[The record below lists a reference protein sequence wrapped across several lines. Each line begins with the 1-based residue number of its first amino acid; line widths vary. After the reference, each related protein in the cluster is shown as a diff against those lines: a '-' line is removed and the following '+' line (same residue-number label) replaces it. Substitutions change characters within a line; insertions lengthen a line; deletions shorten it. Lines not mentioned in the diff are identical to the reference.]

1 MIIDLSKFIDEERIF
16 WAELDKMLEKI
27 SADPAYRMSLE
38 EMKRFYYLYQRTSAD
53 LAKIMTFSAEPEIHR
68 YLESLVGR
76 AYCEIHETR
85 SSSARLSP
93 LKWFTRTLPKT
104 FRNHFK
110 AFVLSVLITLGGMA
124 FGGGAVA
131 LDPDA
136 KEILMPFPNLQI
148 HPSERVA
155 EEERTS
161 GDHLEGVK
169 TTGAAAYM
177 THNTRVSLF
186 TISLGATWGVGT
198 VIMLFYNGVIL
209 GAVALDYVLAG
220 HSVFLLAWLSPH
232 GVIEIP
238 AILIAGQAGLI
249 LAGAFIGWGR
259 RSSLIMRLRE
269 ISGDLVT
276 LSVGVGL
283 MMVWAGFIEAF
294 ISQYH
299 EPMLPYS
306 VKIGF
311 ALVELTL
318 LILFLCLA
326 GADKTKH
333 KKVGEKMM
341 RGDVLE

>member
-1 MIIDLSKFIDEERIF
+1 MIIDLSKFIDEERVF
-16 WAELDKMLEKI
+16 WAELDKILEKI
-27 SADPAYRMSLE
+27 SGDPAYRMSLE

-53 LAKIMTFSAEPEIHR
+53 LAKIITFSAEPEIHR

-85 SSSARLSP
+85 SSRPVRSP
-93 LKWFTRTLPKT
+93 FKWFTRTLPRT
-104 FRNHFK
+104 FRKNIK
-110 AFVLSVLITLGGMA
+110 AFALSLFITMGGMA
-124 FGGGAVA
+124 FGGGAVV

-136 KEILMPFPNLQI
+136 KEILMPFPHLQI
-148 HPSERVA
+148 DPSERVA
-155 EEERTS
+155 KEESVSE
-161 GDHLEGVK
+161 DHLEGVK

-186 TISLGATWGVGT
+186 TISLGVTWGIGT

-209 GAVALDYVLAG
+209 GAVALDYVRAG
-220 HSVFLLAWLSPH
+220 QASFLLAWLSPH

-238 AILIAGQAGLI
+238 AILIAGQAGLV

-259 RSSLIMRLRE
+259 RNTLSMRLRE

-276 LSVGVGL
+276 LSACVGL

-299 EPMLPYS
+299 EPVLPYS
-306 VKIGF
+306 IKIGF
-311 ALVELTL
+311 ALVELIL
-318 LILFLCLA
+318 LVLFLCLA
-326 GADKTKH
+326 GTGVTKS
-333 KKVGEKMM
+333 KKISPEDM
-341 RGDVLE
+341 RGKDIG

>member
-1 MIIDLSKFIDEERIF
+1 MIIDLKKFIADERLF
-16 WAELDKMLEKI
+16 WAELDKMLEKV
-27 SADPAYRMSLE
+27 ADDAAYRMSLE
-38 EMKRFYYLYQRTSAD
+38 EMKRFYYLYQRASAD
-53 LAKIMTFSAEPEIHR
+53 LAKIMTFSDEPEIHR

-85 SSSARLSP
+85 SSRRVGSP
-93 LKWFTRTLPKT
+93 LKWFTRTLPRA
-104 FRNHFK
+104 FRTHFR
-110 AFVLSVLITLGGMA
+110 AFALSVAITMAGMA

-148 HPSERVA
+148 DPSRRVA
-155 EEERTS
+155 KEESVTEDR
-161 GDHLEGVK
+161 LKGVK

-198 VIMLFYNGVIL
+198 VIMLFYNGVVL
-209 GAVALDYVLAG
+209 GAVALDYILAG
-220 HSVFLLAWLSPH
+220 QSAFLMAWLSPH

-238 AILIAGQAGLI
+238 AILIAGQAGLV

-259 RSSLIMRLRE
+259 RKSLVMRLRE

-299 EPMLPYS
+299 EPVLPYS
-306 VKIGF
+306 IKIGF
-311 ALVELTL
+311 ALTEMVL
-318 LILFLCLA
+318 LVLFLWLA
-326 GADKTKH
+326 GRGELKPKKTAAVH
-333 KKVGEKMM
+333 KRGEEI
-341 RGDVLE
+341 V